1 MEITAPEI
9 LKKIG
14 ALVIILAGLLCI
26 HTLIYTSNSGAVRRI
41 VPQRHLSSY
50 YEALER
56 NSSGGSSPGPL
67 DKSPED
73 KLRDVSLRLQ
83 MRKERISQVCRAEK
97 QQIYKVKRLYISL
110 LVFHHYSSSIIG
122 EPVYS
127 QCCLM
132 SSVDSQHS

>member
-41 VPQRHLSSY
+41 APQRHLSSY

-56 NSSGGSSPGPL
+56 NNSGGSSPGPL
-67 DKSPED
+67 ALWINP
-73 KLRDVSLRLQ
+73 LRINYVMLD
-83 MRKERISQVCRAEK
+83 
-97 QQIYKVKRLYISL
+97 
-110 LVFHHYSSSIIG
+110 
-122 EPVYS
+122 
-127 QCCLM
+127 
-132 SSVDSQHS
+132 